1 MIRAAA
7 ALAALAIA
15 ACSEGPPPKPHG
27 SAQPVT
33 APRARVSKT
42 RVVLLGTGTPVPDPD
57 HSGPS
62 LAVVAGG
69 QAYLVD
75 FGPGVVRRAQAAFLA
90 GVAELEATKLT
101 RAFLTHLHG
110 DHTAGYPDLV
120 FTPFTV
126 GRRAPLEV
134 FGPPGTER
142 MTGHVLEAY
151 REDLALREK
160 ASGVPVRDAD
170 VVVARDVPP
179 GVVYRDRNV
188 TVKAFAVSHGACKDA
203 YGYRFETADRTVV
216 VSGDT
221 GPCDA
226 VAAACAGCDVLVHE
240 VYSAARLALGPPDW
254 RSYHESSHTSTT
266 QLARTASAARPKLL
280 VLTHALL
287 WGATEEE
294 LLAEIRA
301 GYAGKVV
308 FGNDLDVW

>member
-1 MIRAAA
+1 MTRAAT
-7 ALAALAIA
+7 ALAALVLA
-15 ACSEGPPPKPHG
+15 ACSERAVPQPAPLPRPRPPAPA
-27 SAQPVT
+27 SA
-33 APRARVSKT
+33 AKT

-62 LAVVAGG
+62 LAVIAGKE
-69 QAYLVD
+69 AYLVD

-90 GVAELEATKLT
+90 GIKELEATRLT
-101 RAFLTHLHG
+101 RAFVTHLHS

-120 FTPFTV
+120 FTPSVV

-134 FGPPGTER
+134 WGPPGIER
-142 MTGHVLEAY
+142 MTGHVLEAWSEDMAA
-151 REDLALREK
+151 RER
-160 ASGVPVRDAD
+160 ASGEPLRGSD
-170 VVVARDVPP
+170 VVVAHDVQP
-179 GVVYRDRNV
+179 GVVYRDANV
-188 TVKAFAVSHGACKDA
+188 TVTAFAVPHGACPSA
-203 YGYRFETADRTVV
+203 YGYRFEAADRTVV

-221 GPCDA
+221 GPGDA

-240 VYSAARLALGPPDW
+240 VYSAARLALGPPSF
-254 RSYHESSHTSTT
+254 RAYHEAAHTSTA

-280 VLTHALL
+280 VLTHALS

-301 GYAGKVV
+301 GYGGKVV